1 MTIPIASLACG
12 VALSGLIASG
22 ASSFALTDPAAKA
35 YQRAY
40 PVSSRIEFFS
50 PAAYGGAHTLG
61 KQPDKHAYKIVK
73 TTQTM
78 GTGGIDYVYA
88 DNDNRRLYVPR
99 GNQVLVFDLDSLKTT
114 GSITN
119 ARARGVAVDP
129 KAQHGFSSSRPVVMW
144 DATTLETIKTIEVQG
159 RPDGILF
166 EPLTERVYVFSHS
179 EPNATVIDSK
189 DGSVVGTIDLG
200 GAPEQTASG
209 CDER

>member
-99 GNQVLVFDLDSLKTT
+99 GNQVL
-114 GSITN
+114 
-119 ARARGVAVDP
+119 A
-129 KAQHGFSSSRPVVMW
+129 
-144 DATTLETIKTIEVQG
+144 
-159 RPDGILF
+159 
-166 EPLTERVYVFSHS
+166 
-179 EPNATVIDSK
+179 
-189 DGSVVGTIDLG
+189 
-200 GAPEQTASG
+200 
-209 CDER
+209 